1 MQRIENYNMAKIEY
15 YMSMVIL
22 LDRNLEKKIKNLK
35 KKLKVRQ
42 DNLNPPVQK

>member
-22 LDRNLEKKIKNLK
+22 LDRNLEKEN
-35 KKLKVRQ
+35 
-42 DNLNPPVQK
+42 